1 MLFPCADPDNWK
13 IDAWEFDWVNLNV
26 IRDRAAIAHARNKPI
41 IIEETGM
48 KVHQQFLLPCGQAC
62 PGRVEHASP
71 HIMRSMPPNDTC
83 HAVMNF

>member
-26 IRDRAAIAHARNKPI
+26 IRDRAAIAHARNKPF

-48 KVHQQFLLPCGQAC
+48 KVHPQFYFLVVRLVP
-62 PGRVEHASP
+62 VELSTHL
-71 HIMRSMPPNDTC
+71 HI
-83 HAVMNF
+83 